1 MKKILTVLVGL
12 FIAVSARAQTNLD
25 VADFSWLEGNW
36 QIDLSEIKIKVF
48 ENWKRGEGNTY
59 LGEGYVLKG
68 KDTIVKE
75 VIKIEKVGP
84 HWVYIAQIN
93 DNAPVLFTLKAESTA
108 KQLVFENL
116 EHDNPQRI
124 RYTFISNNEMMAR
137 TEAIVE
143 GKAVNEDYPFVRR

>member
-1 MKKILTVLVGL
+1 MVGL
-12 FIAVSARAQTNLD
+12 LITVSTKAQTNLS
-25 VADFSWLEGNW
+25 VTDFSWLEGSW
-36 QIDLSEIKIKVF
+36 QIDLSEMQIKVF
-48 ENWKRGEGNTY
+48 ESWKRGDGNAY

-75 VIKIEKVGP
+75 VIKIEKIGE
-84 HWVYIAQIN
+84 HWVCIAQIN

-108 KQLVFENL
+108 KALVFENL

-137 TEAIVE
+137 TEATVE
-143 GKAVNEDYPFVRR
+143 GKTVSEDYPFVRR